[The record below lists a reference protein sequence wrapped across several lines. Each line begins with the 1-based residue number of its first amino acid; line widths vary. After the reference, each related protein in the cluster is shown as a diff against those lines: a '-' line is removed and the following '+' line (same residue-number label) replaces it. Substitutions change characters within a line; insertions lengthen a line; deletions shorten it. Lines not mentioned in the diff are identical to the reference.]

1 MRDVLKRLSRTIRCR
16 RLFFYST
23 PFTAFT
29 RHLRLRTAHSKRL
42 ISSKLISP
50 RKDAHGRSAKVGLSL
65 SLSLSLFLSFS
76 LATHT
81 HPLLS
86 SLHPPRVRFS
96 RAGSN
101 YAAIVTNLDAI
112 VGRIVDAL
120 KTKQMY
126 NDTLIVFCSDNG
138 GPIYYPGSA
147 NNYPLLGGKYSDFE
161 GGVRTFAFISGGALP
176 SAVRGAYTHLV
187 KLQF

>member
-1 MRDVLKRLSRTIRCR
+1 MSSPLFLFHAFHGVHTPLEAPYSALEAFNFIETDLSKKGCTR
-16 RLFFYST
+16 
-23 PFTAFT
+23 PFCQS
-29 RHLRLRTAHSKRL
+29 R
-42 ISSKLISP
+42 
-50 RKDAHGRSAKVGLSL
+50 SL
-65 SLSLSLFLSFS
+65 SLSLSHSLSFS

-86 SLHPPRVRFS
+86 SLHPPRVRFP

-126 NDTLIVFCSDNG
+126 KDTLIVFCSDNG